1 MSDPRFALRDVT
13 NKILSVVNQMER
25 NTTVQPP
32 SQTSSLMQTQPTRY
46 ISQTARPVSQI
57 QAQISQTSWSTPSS
71 RKVSEFNRLFHPYR
85 KNSPSSGNSSTGRR
99 KSTQMRQVT
108 FTVFCLGR
116 KDTKNVS
123 ATEEKVEMFLA
134 GLGEKRVTFPF
145 TDSKVEFIETMSENY
160 TILKDIKLDVFRAE
174 RNAKEMAFV

>member
-1 MSDPRFALRDVT
+1 
-13 NKILSVVNQMER
+13 
-25 NTTVQPP
+25 
-32 SQTSSLMQTQPTRY
+32 MQTQPTRQ
-46 ISQTARPVSQI
+46 ISQTPTPVSQI

-71 RKVSEFNRLFHPYR
+71 RTVSEFNRLFHPYR

-145 TDSKVEFIETMSENY
+145 TDSKVEFIETENY
-160 TILKDIKLDVFRAE
+160 VGELYHFE
-174 RNAKEMAFV
+174 RYQIRCFSCRKECEGDGVCLATTDWIQRNIS